1 MVAPTPVS
9 SLVHRRTLVVSGC
22 FLMYI
27 YFENYNFNFIIFLFL
42 ISLLGILI
50 SLILILF
57 EIDVKKIVAYRTIS
71 QVSLIFLFF
80 SYG

>member
-22 FLMYI
+22 FLI
-27 YFENYNFNFIIFLFL
+27 
-42 ISLLGILI
+42 LLGILI